1 MRAIVINLKSRRDRL
16 EKFKENNSVSL
27 AGCEVTIFEAIDGRS
42 MNFPTLEA
50 SGFSTD
56 KNWRDPLLKRT
67 LTWGEVGCFL
77 SHYKA
82 WELIAD
88 QTEPVMVLEDDAIL
102 TGTIAE
108 IDQMI
113 QGHDLLYL
121 AHSEQKTYGRQTL
134 SDNLVKPCYPYW
146 TSAYVITPEGAA
158 KLLDT
163 DITKSIIP
171 VDEYM
176 PRMTDR
182 LDVIAAVPPLATP
195 VSRAELGTDVE
206 PTSET
211 DYVVDFETHVVT
223 CGDNPE
229 KMRMLEE
236 SSGDMGIL
244 ITNVLKNEWEGG
256 SMAGPGGGQKLNELR
271 SWILESD
278 LPDNDV
284 VLFVDAFDVFFQ
296 RDLRTIVGRYLGFR
310 HDVVFGAE
318 AWLWPDKS
326 LRFPPSHTKYRY
338 LNSGT
343 FIGRVG
349 TLKQM
354 LAEPL
359 ENSADDQL
367 YLQKAFLSGCF
378 SACLDYEGY
387 LFQTNEPECVIKK
400 GAVMNPV
407 TKCYGCIYHGN
418 GGGEAKAT
426 LERLFR
432 GVFPEQKYAKVTQF
446 EVIAPEMLLIDFM
459 TPEQCQEWIDI
470 SERHNG
476 WAPHPDDKHPSHD
489 IHLKSLG
496 LWDEIE
502 AHWRRTIAPVTDKF
516 WQPSVHHQL
525 RKAFTMKYSPDTQTS
540 LSYHNDASLV
550 TGSVKL
556 NNDYEGATLIFPRQ
570 KIDNSDVP
578 IGKMILFP
586 GQLTHGHF
594 VEPLTK
600 GTKYSLTLWTSRF
613 KGDVLDPE

>member
-1 MRAIVINLKSRRDRL
+1 MRAIVINLKSRADRL
-16 EKFKENNSVSL
+16 EKFKENNAASL

-42 MNFPTLEA
+42 MTLPALEA
-50 SGFSTD
+50 AGFGTD

-67 LTWGEVGCFL
+67 LTWGEIGCFL
-77 SHYKA
+77 SHYKV
-82 WELIAD
+82 WELIAK
-88 QTEPVMVLEDDAIL
+88 QNEPVLVLEDDAVL

-108 IDQMI
+108 INQMI
-113 QGHDLLYL
+113 DGHELLYL
-121 AHSEQKTYGRQTL
+121 AHSEQRPEGRETL
-134 SDNLVKPCYPYW
+134 DDKLVRPCYPYW
-146 TSAYVITPEGAA
+146 TSAYVITPDGAA

-163 DITKSIIP
+163 DINKSIIP

-182 LDVIAAVPPLATP
+182 LNVVAAAPPLASP

-206 PTSET
+206 PTKET
-211 DYVVDFETHVVT
+211 DYVVDFTTHVVT
-223 CGDNPE
+223 CGDNIE
-229 KMRMLEE
+229 RMKMLEE

-244 ITNVLKNEWEGG
+244 ITNVLSGEWEGG

-271 SWILESD
+271 KWIEESE
-278 LPDNDV
+278 LPDSDV
-284 VLFVDAFDVFFQ
+284 VLFVDAFDVFFY
-296 RDLRTIVGRYLGFR
+296 RDLRTIVGRYLGFKR
-310 HDVVFGAE
+310 EVVFAAE

-349 TLKQM
+349 ELKQI

-359 ENSADDQL
+359 ENSDDDQL
-367 YLQKAFLSGCF
+367 YLQKAFLSGRF

-387 LFQTNEPECVIKK
+387 IFQTNEPDCVVKK
-400 GAVMNPV
+400 GGILNPH

-432 GVFPEQKYAKVTQF
+432 GVFPEQKYAKVNQF
-446 EVIAPEMLLIDFM
+446 EVIAPEMLLIDFL
-459 TPEQCQEWIDI
+459 TPEQCQEWIDL
-470 SERHNG
+470 SECHNG

-496 LWDEIE
+496 LWEEVE
-502 AHWRRTIAPVTDKF
+502 AHWRRYIAPVTDKF
-516 WQPSVHHQL
+516 WPPSVHHHL
-525 RKAFTMKYSPDTQTS
+525 RKAFTMKYSADTQVS
-540 LSYHNDASLV
+540 LTYHNDASLV

-556 NNDYEGATLIFPRQ
+556 NDDYEGATLFFPRQ
-570 KIDNSDVP
+570 KIDNKDIP

-594 VEPLTK
+594 VDELTK
-600 GTKYSLTLWTSRF
+600 GTKYSATFWTSRF
-613 KGDVLDPE
+613 KGDILDPE